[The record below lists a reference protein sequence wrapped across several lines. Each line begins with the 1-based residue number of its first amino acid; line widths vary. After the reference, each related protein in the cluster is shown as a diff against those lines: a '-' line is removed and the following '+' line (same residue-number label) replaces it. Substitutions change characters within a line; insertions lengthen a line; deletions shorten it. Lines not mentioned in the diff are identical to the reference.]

1 MTDWIHLISEWSAS
15 INRVFD
21 QAKRQVKTVLGIE
34 DPLQILP
41 YRGYGTRD
49 RLYFMGRVLRDE
61 GIRPG
66 SQDTPIWE
74 NALNMFRRFESDEVP
89 GARLRLNFENQQQE
103 LVTDQEGYFRA
114 EVRPQELPGDRLRH
128 QATVELLDPQP
139 RKKEQVRAIAEA
151 IAPLPTAKFGVISD
165 IDDTIVHTQAT
176 DLLQMLWVAY
186 LGNARTRL
194 PFPGVAKFYQ
204 ALQAGQGGHEGN
216 PVFYVSSS
224 ALNMYDVFEEFMD
237 LHELPAGALFLRE
250 MELSLENWLSFSH
263 EGHKRS
269 KIEAIL
275 ECYPDLPFILIGDSG
290 QEDAEIYR
298 RLVHDYP
305 HRVQCIYIRNVSQQK
320 PKRQK
325 ELEAIAQD
333 VQSLGSPFIIVPDT
347 LAAAQHAADQGWIV
361 PSTLSEIEQNQD

>member
-1 MTDWIHLISEWSAS
+1 M
-15 INRVFD
+15 NRVFD

-89 GARLRLNFENQQQE
+89 GARLRLTFENQQQE

-114 EVRPQELPGDRLRH
+114 EVFPSELSGDRLRY
-128 QATVELLDPQP
+128 QAQVELLDPHP
-139 RKKEQVRAIAEA
+139 RKKEQVRAMAEA
-151 IAPLPTAKFGVISD
+151 IVPLTTAQFGVISD
-165 IDDTIVHTQAT
+165 IDDTIVHSRAT
-176 DLLQMLWVAY
+176 DLLEMLWIAY
-186 LGNARTRL
+186 LGNAHTRL
-194 PFPGVAKFYQ
+194 PFPGVAKFYK
-204 ALQAGQGGHEGN
+204 ALQAGKSGNDGN

-237 LHELPAGALFLRE
+237 LHDLPAGTLFLRE

-263 EGHKRS
+263 EGHKRG

-275 ECYPDLPFILIGDSG
+275 ECYSELPFILIGDSG

-298 RLVHDYP
+298 QLVHDYP
-305 HRVQCIYIRNVSQQK
+305 HRVKCIYIRNVSQEK
-320 PKRQK
+320 PRRQK

-333 VQSLGSPFIIVPDT
+333 VQSLGSPFVIVPDT
-347 LAAAQHAADQGWIV
+347 FTAAQHAANQGWIA
-361 PSTLSEIEQNQD
+361 PDTLFEIQQSDRW